1 MEIKVIKDL
10 VEKTTNI
17 DINTK
22 RRQREIVEAR
32 ALYYKLCREH
42 TFQSLSEIGKSVE
55 RDHATVLWGIQNF
68 ESWSKQNISLK
79 SAYLNLKTKIQALMD
94 EEDGANKETQD
105 FMDKYLRVREEN
117 CKLMEINK
125 DLSEQLDKVK
135 TELKK
140 RNKYFERNGFVVR

>member
-94 EEDGANKETQD
+94 EEDGANKEAQD